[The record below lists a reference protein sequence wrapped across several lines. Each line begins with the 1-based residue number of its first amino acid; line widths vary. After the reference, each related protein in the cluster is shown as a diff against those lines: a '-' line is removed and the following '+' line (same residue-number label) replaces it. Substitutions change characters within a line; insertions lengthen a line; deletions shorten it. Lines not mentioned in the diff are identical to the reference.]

1 MTKYKAPKNTWVAF
15 SLLVPCVCHLYI
27 TRVSSTKCVCR
38 VWICSFEY
46 WFVRVSLS
54 VSVSL
59 FSSRHC
65 SIVHLVPSFIQ
76 HMVGWLTN
84 WWVSLSKYVWIMQMI
99 VFIVILFMCD
109 SFYIFLFL
117 ISYSFSLSLPHSFIH
132 CIIFYLPYTFISPVF
147 F

>member
-15 SLLVPCVCHLYI
+15 SVLVPCVCHLYI

-46 WFVRVSLS
+46 WFVSLS
-54 VSVSL
+54 LSL
-59 FSSRHC
+59 FSSQHC
-65 SIVHLVPSFIQ
+65 SIVHLVPYFIQ
-76 HMVGWLTN
+76 HMVGWLTS

-109 SFYIFLFL
+109 SFYVFLFL
-117 ISYSFSLSLPHSFIH
+117 ISYSFSLSLIPSFIVSS
-132 CIIFYLPYTFISPVF
+132 FTSPTLLSHLSF
-147 F
+147 SKC